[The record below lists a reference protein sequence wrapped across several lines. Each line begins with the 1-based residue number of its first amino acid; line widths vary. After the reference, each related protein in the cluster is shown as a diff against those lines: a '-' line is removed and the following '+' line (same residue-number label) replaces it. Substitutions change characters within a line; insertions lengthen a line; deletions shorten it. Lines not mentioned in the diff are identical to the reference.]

1 MGAHL
6 RDGSAKVSDYS
17 SDAAEERRDTMM
29 RIGPKDG
36 SIRRVA
42 ERARLRKRR
51 LPILACSLLLVTSAG
66 SGIVAFAQAPVGNIA
81 GTVSDPSGATIP
93 GATVTAISQA
103 EGVRR
108 SATTADQGYFLI
120 STLQPGAYKV
130 TIEAAGFVPVEFAS
144 VVVEVGQ
151 TARLDVKLRVA
162 GSAERV
168 IVEGGAAAVETTQS
182 TVGGVVRARQIEELP
197 LNGRNYLEL
206 AKLEPG
212 IEIQD
217 GKAFDPTKTR
227 YTGISIG
234 GRNGREA
241 RITLDG
247 IDAVDEHVGTTTL
260 NLTQESISEFQ
271 LSTST
276 SDPSTGLSATGAVNI
291 ITKSGT
297 NTWHAGAFIFGRAS
311 AFAARPGLALNTP
324 DFNREQFGGDIGGPL
339 RSDKVFLFGN
349 VERTREES
357 SASISTR
364 YFPNLTSFPSP
375 YRETSNNLRIDW
387 NLPHQYQTF
396 FRWSRDENSNFGGF
410 GGVVLPSSGNINAN
424 VTDQYVIGLD
434 KAVSSNLVN
443 SFRVGYTDF
452 KNHVLPPPADA
463 AALFVPGTQGF
474 RILTGDNGL
483 TSGPDINTP
492 QQTFE
497 RFWQFRDD
505 LTRTLHKHTLRFGGD
520 VVRRRVTVL
529 NFVAGFPSLLTGQP
543 SSFDPASILNTSITT
558 ITIGNKK
565 GLRIPGTPD
574 NAHHNTRISLY
585 ADDSWRMT
593 TNFTLHYGLRYEVDT
608 HPLNNDLDKPSIISP
623 LLPAGTAPTP
633 INKKNFSPS
642 LGFAWDPTG
651 SHKTSIRGG
660 FGLYYGMRISNL
672 VTNERASIAPFN
684 SGNDTI
690 VVSGPGVVNFTNGSF
705 DFTPA
710 IAITGTVQTALP
722 IITAGQA
729 VYISAPAA
737 TVSTLAITHT
747 GTVISNDFQTPYSQ
761 QFNLGVQRE
770 VPFKSILDVNF
781 IYSRTVHEIMRDVDA
796 GNILPGNGPKRILGD
811 GTPADKQITLITS
824 NGFSRY
830 RALTVRW
837 DRQFSN
843 RLQFT
848 ASYALSRLETT
859 SGDGLGL
866 GAGTLVNR
874 NPQAN
879 FGIGPLDRTHRFTL
893 NAIYELPYAFR
904 FSTITTAYSGL
915 PQSITVGT
923 SDLAGDGVIG
933 SLLPGTRRGALN
945 REVNTPAKL
954 NALIRAYNLSKGGT
968 PLPRS
973 GRAPF
978 LPEVPDDTKFGNSFV
993 STDLQLSKV
1002 FSFKER
1008 YKVELTAQVFNVFNV
1023 SNLVGPAGLPT
1034 SPFNGTLT
1042 TFPSLTTSGIPGQGF
1057 TLGSD
1062 GTLRDAMGTRV
1073 VTGGTFAGVVGGQPT
1088 TVPIRTTFA
1097 SFGATRPAL
1106 ATGTGLPRAA
1116 QFGARFKF

>member
-1 MGAHL
+1 MQVDPKQGFMSGMA
-6 RDGSAKVSDYS
+6 GS
-17 SDAAEERRDTMM
+17 
-29 RIGPKDG
+29 GWG
-36 SIRRVA
+36 N
-42 ERARLRKRR
+42 RR
-51 LPILACSLLLVTSAG
+51 LLLVACFFLLVTSAS
-66 SGIVAFAQAPVGNIA
+66 SGIAAFAQAPTGNIA
-81 GTVSDPSGATIP
+81 GTVSDPSGAMIG
-93 GATVTAISQA
+93 GATVTAVSQA
-103 EGVRR
+103 EGARR
-108 SATTADQGYFLI
+108 SVTSGDQGYFLI
-120 STLQPGAYKV
+120 STVQPGQYKV
-130 TIEAAGFVPVEFAS
+130 TIEASGFVPVEVAS

-151 TARLDVKLRVA
+151 TARVDVQLKVA

-168 IVEGGAAAVETTQS
+168 VVEGATAGVETTQS
-182 TVGGVVRARQIEELP
+182 TVGGVVRAQQIEQLP

-260 NLTQESISEFQ
+260 NLTQESIREFQ

-276 SDPSTGLSATGAVNI
+276 SDSSAGLSATGAVNI
-291 ITKSGT
+291 ITKTGT

-311 AFAARPGLALNTP
+311 AFAARPGLSLNKP

-339 RSDKVFLFGN
+339 RTDKLFLFGN

-364 YFPNLTSFPSP
+364 YFPSLTSFPTP
-375 YRETSNNLRIDW
+375 FRETSNNLRIDW
-387 NLPHQYQTF
+387 NLPRAYQTF

-410 GGVVLPSSGNINAN
+410 GGAVLPSSGNINAN

-434 KAVSSNLVN
+434 KVISSNVVN

-452 KNHVLPPPADA
+452 KNHVLPPPPDA

-474 RILTGDNGL
+474 RIITGDNGV

-505 LTRTLHKHTLRFGGD
+505 LTRTARKHTWRFGGD
-520 VVRRRVTVL
+520 VARRRVTVL
-529 NFVAGFPSLLTGQP
+529 NFVAGFPSLTTVPP
-543 SSFDPASILNTSITT
+543 SSFDPASILNASIST
-558 ITIGNKK
+558 ITIGNRK

-585 ADDSWRMT
+585 ADDSWRVT

-608 HPLNNDLDKPSIISP
+608 HPLNNDLDKPSIIAP

-660 FGLYYGMRISNL
+660 FGLYYAMRISNL

-690 VVSGPGVVNFTNGSF
+690 GLQSGSSGIVNFKNDGSF

-710 IAITGTVQTALP
+710 ISGTVQTALP
-722 IITAGQA
+722 VITAGQA
-729 VYISAPAA
+729 VYISAPAVS
-737 TVSTLAITHT
+737 VSTLEVTHT

-770 VPFKSILDVNF
+770 VPFKGILDVNF
-781 IYSRTVHEIMRDVDA
+781 IYSRTVHEFMRDVDA
-796 GNILPGNGPKRILGD
+796 GNIFAGNGTKRILGD
-811 GTPADKQITLITS
+811 GTQADKQITLITS
-824 NGFSRY
+824 DGFSRY
-830 RALTVRW
+830 RALTARW

-859 SGDGLGL
+859 TGDGLGL

-879 FGIGPLDRTHRFTL
+879 YGIGPLDRTHRFTL
-893 NAIYELPYAFR
+893 NAIYELPHGFR

-923 SDLAGDGVIG
+923 SDLAGNGVNG
-933 SLLPGTRRGALN
+933 SLLPGTRRGSLN
-945 REVNTPAKL
+945 REVDTPAKL

-968 PLPRS
+968 PLPRG

-978 LPEVPDDTKFGNSFV
+978 LPEVPDNITFGDSFV

-1008 YKVELTAQVFNVFNV
+1008 FKVELTAQVFNVFNV
-1023 SNLVGPAGLPT
+1023 SNLVGVAGLPST
-1034 SPFNGTLT
+1034 PFNGTLS
-1042 TFPSLTTSGIPGQGF
+1042 TFSSNPSGTPGQGF
-1057 TLGSD
+1057 SLGSD
-1062 GTLRDAMGTRV
+1062 GTLRDAMGSRV
-1073 VTGGTFAGVVGGQPT
+1073 VIGGNFVGSAGPVAIPT
-1088 TVPIRTTFA
+1088 AFA
-1097 SFGATRPAL
+1097 SFSATRPAL